1 MAFNDEFERFY
12 KKQYPA
18 LLHFARYLINSNEDA
33 LEIVNDVFVA
43 VWNKRDKLQL
53 NDSLKS
59 YLFTSVKNSCINF
72 QKKNRLKFSEL
83 TDVDGA
89 SDYKADEGLEIKEL
103 NNDLDKAL
111 SLLPPKCKQVF
122 LMSRVDG
129 LKYQQIADVMD
140 ISIKTVEAQ
149 MSKALKI
156 FKNNLKRE

>member
-1 MAFNDEFERFY
+1 MKILVTGCAGFIGFH
-12 KKQYPA
+12 
-18 LLHFARYLINSNEDA
+18 LS
-33 LEIVNDVFVA
+33 
-43 VWNKRDKLQL
+43 
-53 NDSLKS
+53 S
-59 YLFTSVKNSCINF
+59 YLLKKNINVIGIDNINEYYDINL
-72 QKKNRLKFSEL
+72 KKNRLKFSEL